1 MKYGVVLAT
10 ETGEGMGRA
19 AKCVEGQRRRSKSNA
34 STIENGGVFNQVI
47 VHQAMPGKSTCSISI
62 MLSILFHPKKLNQH
76 GHEEKSFTFSTIG
89 HWLLDDCPV
98 YQIQG

>member
-1 MKYGVVLAT
+1 MKYGVVLAI

-19 AKCVEGQRRRSKSNA
+19 AKCGRRPEKAFEVECVDHRKRWCLQSGHRPPSYARK
-34 STIENGGVFNQVI
+34 
-47 VHQAMPGKSTCSISI
+47 KY
-62 MLSILFHPKKLNQH
+62 MLNLDYAPHTFSPKKA
-76 GHEEKSFTFSTIG
+76 EPTRTRCFTFSTIG